1 MANTALLVSEQRLK
15 QWTNLDS
22 NVRVEDITPWIISA
36 QDVYMQTSL
45 GTKFLDRIK
54 AGIIANDLNADEQ
67 ALLDDYIAPTL
78 MQYSLYLMYPGI
90 KYKIVEKG
98 LVSGNAEDTDATTL
112 EELKYLRQTTL
123 DLAEFYDARLRE
135 YLCDVPVGTFPEY
148 ASQTS
153 DDGMVAEK
161 GTPYFGG
168 LVTNINRYGKTNYEC
183 ACNQTGSCSCK

>member
-67 ALLDDYIAPTL
+67 LLLDDYIAPTL

-135 YLCDVPVGTFPEY
+135 SLCDVPAGTFPEY

-168 LVTNINRYGKTNYEC
+168 LVTNINRYEKRYNTCN
-183 ACNQTGSCSCK
+183 CNQTGSCNC

>member
-54 AGIIANDLNADEQ
+54 SGIIANDLNADEQ

-123 DLAEFYDARLRE
+123 DLGEFYDARLRE
-135 YLCDVPVGTFPEY
+135 YLRDVPVGTFPEY